1 MELVVDASGQGSRA
15 PRWLERSATAN
26 RGRGRGRP
34 PRVRDPVVQDARG
47 WEGISVLPGWPDNPR
62 GGTVRRVEGGVWA
75 ATLIVLGGDYPPTD
89 GEAFL
94 AFAQSLP
101 SPAIDDAIKTPSPSR
116 PSTPTVEPPTAA
128 ASTRRRAFLRASS

>member
-1 MELVVDASGQGSRA
+1 M
-15 PRWLERSATAN
+15 
-26 RGRGRGRP
+26 
-34 PRVRDPVVQDARG
+34 DARLGYATRWFKMPEG

-101 SPAIDDAIKTPSPSR
+101 SPAIDDAIKNAEPVSPVYGYR
-116 PSTPTVEPPTAA
+116 HTAN
-128 ASTRRRAFLRASS
+128 RRRFYEEARLPEGFLIIGDAACFL